1 MAFETILLDIHG
13 KVGLITL
20 NRPQALNALNAQIAT
35 AAEQQSQVAQEIDQR
50 VTHISSLAER
60 SQGETESVV
69 QVSAQIQGEVRQ
81 LNSQLGCFR
90 T

>member
-1 MAFETILLDIHG
+1 MDGI
-13 KVGLITL
+13 
-20 NRPQALNALNAQIAT
+20 NALNAQIAT

-69 QVSAQIQGEVRQ
+69 QVSAQIQGEVQQ
-81 LNSQLGCFR
+81 LNSQLGRFR